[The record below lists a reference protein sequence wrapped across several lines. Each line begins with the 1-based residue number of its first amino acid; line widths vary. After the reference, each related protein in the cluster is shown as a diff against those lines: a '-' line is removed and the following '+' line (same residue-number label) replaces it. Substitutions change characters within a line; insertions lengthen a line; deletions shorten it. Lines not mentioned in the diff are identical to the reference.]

1 MNKIGRFIASLSLAA
16 VTALIH
22 AAPLPTGL
30 GKIAAYAGTWK
41 TQTGHFDTLFSKAGK
56 DSAIIRNHC
65 WRSGNYYACHQYVNG
80 DSKAL
85 LVFTYDVKDDSYTV
99 YPIVAGDDTVQPG
112 KLLIHGNVW
121 TFPWEAQEK
130 GKTTYF
136 RVINIFTA
144 VDTISHREEFSM
156 DNIHWF
162 PMAQGFEQKIDK

>member
-1 MNKIGRFIASLSLAA
+1 MNKTGRFIATLSLAA

-41 TQTGHFDTLFSKAGK
+41 TETGHFDTPYSKAGK
-56 DSAIIRNHC
+56 DSATIRNDC
-65 WRSGNYYACHQYVNG
+65 WRSGDYYACHQYVNG

-85 LVFTYDVKDDSYTV
+85 LVFTYDAKNDRYTV
-99 YPIVAGDDTVQPG
+99 YPIVAGGDAVQPG
-112 KLLIHGNVW
+112 RLLIHGNIW
-121 TFPWEAQEK
+121 TFPWETQEK

-144 VDTISHREEFSM
+144 ADTISYREEFST
-156 DNIHWF
+156 DNVHWF
-162 PMAQGFEQKIDK
+162 PMAQGYEKKLP